1 MTPALPL
8 RQGVAAGARTRGG
21 AVRPERPHDL
31 DAVPTA
37 GAADVSTFTQA
48 VAHDLREP
56 LRAIAGY
63 ATALAEDFGARLP
76 AEGRD
81 LIDRLRAAAAT
92 LDQRVDGLLRL
103 SRTEQASLRRA
114 PCDLAPL
121 AARVLADLR
130 RLDPSRIVTTG
141 VPDAIAVHGDATLLG
156 IVLENLLTNAWKYTR
171 GRRDARIDVLVSS
184 STDAAVISVRDNGI
198 GFEMT
203 QAHRLGLPFQ
213 RLHTAGHHE
222 GIGLGLAS
230 VRRIVERHG
239 GRLWAEGSPGAGATF
254 HVSLPSA
261 GTR

>member
-31 DAVPTA
+31 DSGQTA
-37 GAADVSTFTQA
+37 GAADVATFTHA

-56 LRAIAGY
+56 LRAIDGY

-76 AEGRD
+76 SEARELVG
-81 LIDRLRAAAAT
+81 RLRAAAAT
-92 LDQRVDGLLRL
+92 LDQRIDGLLRL
-103 SRTEQASLRRA
+103 SRTDQASLRHA

-121 AARVLADLR
+121 AARVFADLR
-130 RLDPSRIVTTG
+130 RLNPARVVTTG

-156 IVLENLLTNAWKYTR
+156 IVIENLLTNAWKYTR
-171 GRRDARIDVLVSS
+171 GRPDARIDVVVSPS
-184 STDAAVISVRDNGI
+184 DDAVVVSVRDNGI
-198 GFEMT
+198 GFDMT

-213 RLHTAGHHE
+213 RLHPTGHHE

-239 GRLWAEGSPGAGATF
+239 GRLWAEGSPGVGATF
-254 HVSLPSA
+254 HVSLPSG